1 MKTTVPVRNRIAI
14 GLPMLGLA
22 AILLLGTLYSR
33 ANYISSSPFSTDRD
47 TITVQKDVKSK
58 KYKIKLYP
66 NASHQVLFFSAAGE
80 QGRVYQL
87 YLFDMEGKLVK
98 QANIRNN
105 QTTVLNKIDK
115 GNYMFEVFS
124 DDERIENGLVMV
136 R

>member
-14 GLPMLGLA
+14 GLPILGL

-33 ANYISSSPFSTDRD
+33 ANYTSNSPFSTDRD
-47 TITVQKDVKSK
+47 TITVQKDLKSK
-58 KYKIKLYP
+58 KHKIKLYP
-66 NASHQVLFFSAAGE
+66 NASHQVLFFSANGE
-80 QGRVYQL
+80 QGRVYQF

-105 QTTVLNKIDK
+105 QTTVLNKIEK
-115 GNYMFEVFS
+115 GNYLFEVFS